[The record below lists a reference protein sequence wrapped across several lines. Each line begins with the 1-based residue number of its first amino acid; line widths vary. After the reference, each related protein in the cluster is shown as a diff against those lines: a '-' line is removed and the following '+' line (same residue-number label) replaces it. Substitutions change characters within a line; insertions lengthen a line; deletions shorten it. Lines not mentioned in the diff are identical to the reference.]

1 MVCVIHRRFCS
12 LQNKPSAFLSVLQ
25 QTKGIAGLSSETC
38 NIPVVL
44 KAKMK
49 TLRNSTNQRQTP
61 AVHRPSETTV
71 SQQQCHNNSVTTTSV
86 TTTVSQQQC
95 HNNSVTTTVSQQQC
109 HNNSVTTT
117 VSQALQQQCH
127 NNCVTTTVSQQQVSQ
142 QQCHNN
148 NVTTTVSQQQ
158 CHKFHNNSVTT
169 KNFYFSEETFKGF
182 EVL

>member
-71 SQQQCHNNSVTTTSV
+71 SQQQ
-86 TTTVSQQQC
+86 VSQQQC

-109 HNNSVTTT
+109 HNNSVTSVTT
-117 VSQALQQQCH
+117 TMSQQQCH
-127 NNCVTTTVSQQQVSQ
+127 NNCVTTTVSQ

-169 KNFYFSEETFKGF
+169 KNFYFSEETFKGLKCYNLLR
-182 EVL
+182 VQRRQTALQ